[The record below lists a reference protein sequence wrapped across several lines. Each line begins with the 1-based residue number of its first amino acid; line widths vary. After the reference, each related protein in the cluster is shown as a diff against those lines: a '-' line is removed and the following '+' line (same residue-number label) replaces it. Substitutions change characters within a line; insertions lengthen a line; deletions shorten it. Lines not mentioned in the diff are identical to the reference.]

1 MEDSKIEVENINVP
15 GHVTRVDRAK
25 YEAMRDALLSALPDE
40 DPGMTVKDVLAVLKP
55 QLPEDLFPGGKTSG
69 WWQKCVQL
77 DLEAKGR
84 VARSPTKPM
93 RIYRIV
99 SAGV

>member
-1 MEDSKIEVENINVP
+1 MAGDKIEVQNINAP
-15 GHVTRVDRAK
+15 HHVTRVNRTK
-25 YEAMRDALLSALPDE
+25 YEAMRDALLATLTTE
-40 DPGMTVKDVLAVLKP
+40 APGMTVAESKEALKP
-55 QLPEDLFPGGKTSG
+55 HLPEDLFPGGATSG

-93 RIYRIV
+93 RIYKTE
-99 SAGV
+99 A